1 MIFADKKENKKKNDL
16 EAKPETR
23 SPQPAQSD
31 SWQLPSRPP
40 AAAAAVEGGQ
50 LQPEPSCEQPQARQ
64 MVWT

>member
-40 AAAAAVEGGQ
+40 AAAAVEGGQ

-64 MVWT
+64 MV